1 MGTAGKSR
9 NSSKPPTNADP
20 QRSQNSTPAARVVG
34 LHSILLPN
42 APFVGIVDVKLIVS
56 PNTPQCDVL
65 TATFM
70 FDSSIN
76 PAEAILEALEKMVD
90 ELEGPEDSVIGVR
103 FDEKWDEPPP
113 DFWKNNDLPI

>member
-1 MGTAGKSR
+1 
-9 NSSKPPTNADP
+9 
-20 QRSQNSTPAARVVG
+20 
-34 LHSILLPN
+34 
-42 APFVGIVDVKLIVS
+42 
-56 PNTPQCDVL
+56 
-65 TATFM
+65 M